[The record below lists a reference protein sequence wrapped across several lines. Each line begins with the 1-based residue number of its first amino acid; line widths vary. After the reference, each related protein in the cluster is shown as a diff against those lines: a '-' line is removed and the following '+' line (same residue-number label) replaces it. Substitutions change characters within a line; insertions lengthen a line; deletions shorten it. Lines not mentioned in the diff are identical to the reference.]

1 MKENFTSNWLVE
13 FMVIS
18 PPGANK
24 VRFVKF
30 SVFMLINDSIRLIP
44 VSLAPTTTI
53 LLFTFCFGI
62 VRCFLLIMLRAKG
75 LSS

>member
-1 MKENFTSNWLVE
+1 
-13 FMVIS
+13 MVIN

-24 VRFVKF
+24 VIFVKLSDF
-30 SVFMLINDSIRLIP
+30 ILINDSIRLIP

-53 LLFTFCFGI
+53 LLFKFYFGI
-62 VRCFLLIMLRAKG
+62 VRCFLLIILRAKG

>member
-1 MKENFTSNWLVE
+1 
-13 FMVIS
+13 MVIN

-24 VRFVKF
+24 VRFVKLSDF
-30 SVFMLINDSIRLIP
+30 ILINDSIRLIP

-53 LLFTFCFGI
+53 LLFTFYFGI
-62 VRCFLLIMLRAKG
+62 VRCFLLIILRANG